1 MADQLQVDIVTPAGR
16 AFEGEARGVKAPGIK
31 GSFEV
36 LRNHAPMIAAF
47 GIGQLVVKTQDAY
60 EDLTISDGRIE
71 FATSGGFL
79 EVLDNRVIVLAETV
93 EPASDIDTER
103 AEAAEQRALQRLRES
118 TSPDEREEAQ
128 EALDRARN
136 RLRVSMSGM

>member
-1 MADQLQVDIVTPAGR
+1 MATELHVDIVTPDGR
-16 AFEGEARGVKAPGIK
+16 AFEGSARGVQAPGIE

-47 GIGQLVVKTQDAY
+47 DIGKIVVKTEDAY
-60 EDLTISDGRIE
+60 EELTISDGRIT

-103 AEAAEQRALQRLRES
+103 AEAAEKRALELLRES
-118 TSPDEREEAQ
+118 ATPEERKEAEEAL
-128 EALDRARN
+128 ERARN
-136 RLRVSMSGM
+136 RLRVSMGSF